1 MVMLR
6 VMSDDN
12 PDDVL
17 LSTTDFDT
25 AAERLRTEGVRL
37 RRWAVKPGS
46 PTMTDTEVLAAYAD
60 EIAALR
66 EAESFTLV
74 DSVRL
79 VPEDSAQWRESAGKA
94 RQSFR
99 SEHRHTEDEV
109 RFFAAGRGCFYLH
122 LPPTVL
128 AVVGE
133 AGDLLSVPAGTTHWF
148 DMGPTPDFCAVR
160 FFEREDG
167 WIGDFTGSDIAT
179 RFPDLPALLD
189 SFGR

>member
-1 MVMLR
+1 MVMLK
-6 VMSDDN
+6 VMSDAN

-25 AAERLRTEGVRL
+25 AATRLRAEGVTL
-37 RRWAVKPGS
+37 RRWELQPGS
-46 PTMTDTEVLAAYAD
+46 QTMNDSEVLAAYAD
-60 EIAALR
+60 QISAICEQ
-66 EAESFTLV
+66 ESFTLV
-74 DSVRL
+74 DCVKL
-79 VPEDSAQWRESAGKA
+79 APEDSDEWRAKATKA
-94 RQSFR
+94 RQGFLA
-99 SEHRHTEDEV
+99 EHRHTEDEV

-128 AVVGE
+128 AVVGQ

-167 WIGDFTGSDIAT
+167 WVGDFTGSDIAA

-189 SFGR
+189 SFGG